1 MEKRFGVISADGHCR
16 LMHLP
21 FDLWTKRLPKKFQD
35 NGREWYR
42 AGRHPTVGRGGPPLE
57 RRGLERRGSRCHQL
71 LYPGWGGGGA

>member
-35 NGREWYR
+35 DGPRVVHTPDGTGAVWAGVAW
-42 AGRHPTVGRGGPPLE
+42 AGRVSTAMP
-57 RRGLERRGSRCHQL
+57 GLG
-71 LYPGWGGGGA
+71 